1 MCRSAAR
8 ALVRQKVITTAYLV
22 ESILD
27 THNVKKY
34 ADNAVAKQNLVSKAC
49 LRLVLWDRQK
59 SHRSKTVTCTSIS
72 VGGIFSS
79 CTQGTLNCEVTVTN
93 CSKLAPSDCLST
105 TIGSGERRNSAK

>member
-8 ALVRQKVITTAYLV
+8 ALVRKKVITTAYLV

-34 ADNAVAKQNLVSKAC
+34 ADNAVARQSLVSKAC
-49 LRLVLWDRQK
+49 LQLVIWDRQK
-59 SHRSKTVTCTSIS
+59 LHRSKTVTCTSIS

-93 CSKLAPSDCLST
+93 LFQIGPVGLSVDDNWQ
-105 TIGSGERRNSAK
+105 R